1 MRQAKAYRPAAFATV
16 AAVVLT
22 GLVSVALLATV
33 TLIRNDAL
41 RTRRAVA
48 EAQLRQ
54 LLLAGQVAAFAAL
67 TDNENERR
75 VLKIDLPEELT
86 ASSSLTLVLE
96 PANQPDLLIATLEAG
111 HDGFFQSQALTYRR
125 VDGKW
130 TPADAQLAGPPRRV
144 SLLRKEPSP

>member
-1 MRQAKAYRPAAFATV
+1 MRQVGTCRRDAFATV

-33 TLIRNDAL
+33 TLLRNDAL

-54 LLLAGQVAAFAAL
+54 LLLAGQVAASAAL

-86 ASSSLTLVLE
+86 ASSSLTLVLD
-96 PANQPDLLIATLEAG
+96 PANQPDLLTATLEAG
-111 HDGFFQSQALTYRR
+111 HDGFYQSQALTYRR
-125 VDGKW
+125 VDGRW
-130 TPADAQLAGPPRRV
+130 ALAEAQLAGPPRRV
-144 SLLRKEPSP
+144 SLLPEEPPP